1 MSASSSPVCFLNT
14 FQSGEIIQRESSA
27 ITRVVVEN
35 LTMKLLFFS
44 GKKKCDSVQLMYRNL
59 RYRYG
64 LSIFLLTTTCTDLSI
79 FIPLLRSQMLFQGY
93 RDILII
99 VYILI
104 LCILAGLPNFFISE
118 SPKTAAQLVVRAPL

>member
-35 LTMKLLFFS
+35 LTMKLFFS

-118 SPKTAAQLVVRAPL
+118 SPKTAAQFVVRAPL

>member
-14 FQSGEIIQRESSA
+14 FQSGEMIQRESSA

-35 LTMKLLFFS
+35 LTMKLFFS

-59 RYRYG
+59 RYIYG